1 MKEWRKT
8 LIKPDNSILDAIQVI
23 DKSSVQIA
31 LVVDETERLLGTIT
45 DGDIRRGIVK
55 GISLESTVQNIM
67 KTEPSTV
74 NKGVPKKEILALMRR
89 KLFRQIPVVDENNR
103 VVGLEILIDF
113 VQKQEKENWIV
124 LMAGGMGTRLGAM
137 TERCPKSLLKVGNK
151 PLLETIIEN
160 FVEYGFRKF
169 FFSVNY
175 LAEKIVDYFGD
186 GSQWDVEIQ
195 YVKESSRL
203 GTAGALSLLPEL
215 PEHPIIVMNGD
226 VLTKINFQHLLDFHT
241 EHEAQAT
248 MCIREYDF
256 QVPFGVVT
264 MDRQRILG
272 IDEKPIQ
279 RFFVNAGIYVLDPS
293 SLQYVPQNTL
303 FDMPELFEK
312 LIADQKETIVFPIRE
327 YWIDIGKLEDLDKA
341 NGDFNNVFVA
351 NNEKSHDQ

>member
-175 LAEKIVDYFGD
+175 LAEKIVDYF
-186 GSQWDVEIQ
+186 QW
-195 YVKESSRL
+195 RR
-203 GTAGALSLLPEL
+203 A
-215 PEHPIIVMNGD
+215 
-226 VLTKINFQHLLDFHT
+226 
-241 EHEAQAT
+241 
-248 MCIREYDF
+248 R
-256 QVPFGVVT
+256 
-264 MDRQRILG
+264 R
-272 IDEKPIQ
+272 
-279 RFFVNAGIYVLDPS
+279 
-293 SLQYVPQNTL
+293 
-303 FDMPELFEK
+303 
-312 LIADQKETIVFPIRE
+312 
-327 YWIDIGKLEDLDKA
+327 
-341 NGDFNNVFVA
+341 
-351 NNEKSHDQ
+351 